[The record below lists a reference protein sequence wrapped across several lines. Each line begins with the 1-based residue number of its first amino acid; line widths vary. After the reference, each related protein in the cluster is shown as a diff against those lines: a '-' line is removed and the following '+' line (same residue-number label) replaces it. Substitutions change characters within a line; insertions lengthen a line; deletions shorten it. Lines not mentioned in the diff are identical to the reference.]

1 MERRFEYPDLPVV
14 RRRDDFLAL
23 LKAHPVVVVRG
34 ETGSG
39 KTTQIPKFCLEAG
52 LAETGKIACTQPRRI
67 AALTVADRIRQEC
80 GDPDLVQCRIRLRTE
95 GPDEAPLHL
104 MTEGVLLQEFRRDPR
119 LRRYSCLMLD
129 EAHERTIDMDV
140 LLGIARKISRERRN
154 FRVVVAS
161 ATLDAGRFSAFF
173 DDAPVLE
180 VEGRGFPVEIRY
192 RDPEEEPEQDMLR
205 RARNAIR
212 DLMAT
217 RRDHALCFLP
227 TERDIRE
234 LAELLSG
241 EEFEECAV
249 LPLFGRMSPEQQ
261 RAVFAPSRKPKIVL
275 ATNVAE
281 TSLTIPGIAAVVD
294 TGLARIARYQP
305 SSRIAALP
313 VEPISKASAAQRAGR
328 AGRVKPGIC
337 VRLYSERDFESRDE
351 WTEPE
356 ILRSNLADAVLRFQ
370 RNHLQL
376 ATFPLLDPPPRSTV
390 RDAYRRLYELG
401 ALESAADDA
410 RITPH
415 GHAILRY
422 PIDVTLAHVMIEAAK
437 RKVLRPAVVVCAA
450 LSLQDPR
457 VTPDDEKERA
467 RALQAR
473 APANDANSDFVG
485 ILKLWNL
492 VLDLC
497 PAGSSQSKLRK
508 ACKALYLS
516 YPRTREWIDLVEMF
530 LRMGDEAE
538 IAGRRRP
545 DGPRES
551 RPAAKAGPID
561 VERLNSDELHKALL
575 SGFLDYV
582 ARRAPETGSYRTA
595 NGRETFVH
603 PSSRLKRC
611 KSEWIF
617 AAELRETSR
626 AWLSH
631 VAVFKPEWI
640 AEVAPHLC
648 KTHYDMPHFNPKTG
662 FVEAAR
668 RVVFKGFQIDLSGR
682 VHYGD
687 VDPEESS
694 RVFWHEGAACG
705 ELPGRWKF
713 LEANA
718 EVLRELSDWQEKS
731 RSSALPDEF
740 EIGRWYHS
748 RAPEVYSVP
757 TLEEFVRRRGDR
769 ALRFSRDT
777 WTGGAARPIARNR
790 EPFPEKARIGGENA
804 RISYVYDFRDPKDG
818 ATISL
823 SADSFVRS
831 AWTEWA
837 FAVPGWM
844 DRLRE
849 EVARNLPAAVAEKA
863 ELKAETLQAKW
874 EENLRAADCV
884 SFAGALGEALM
895 EILGPE
901 ESRWTFARK
910 WPAHLSLHV
919 RVELPSGD
927 AEEFDLSPLSGPAT
941 FLDRRK
947 EILDR
952 LWRLAEIGK
961 AEGSEFPL
969 IDPSPAGT
977 GEVFLACAADGTWVW
992 QRSRALAGEVHAWRA
1007 QRVARKAVPTWRNLM
1022 ERIAAAK
1029 ANNAPSRRELDEYKH
1044 HWRSL
1049 RNVFRARLSPDP
1061 ENPIALPEPLR
1072 EPIAKL
1078 EKCADPEEGHE
1089 LYWTA
1094 MREMEPLVAAF
1105 LRSPEHAPRGKA
1117 GAIPPPKAELAE
1129 TADAAPARGKNSGK
1143 GKPAG
1148 AEREPAPQAITPE
1161 ALARLR
1167 ARFRG

>member
-23 LKAHPVVVVRG
+23 LERNPVVVVRG

-52 LAETGKIACTQPRRI
+52 LAEVGKIAVTQPRRI

-95 GPDEAPLHL
+95 GPDEAPLRL

-140 LLGIARKISRERRN
+140 LLGIAKKISAERPG

-161 ATLDAGRFSAFF
+161 ATLDAARFSAFF
-173 DDAPVLE
+173 GNAPVLE

-192 RDPEEEPEQDMLR
+192 RDPEEEPDQDVLR

-212 DLMAT
+212 DLMAS
-217 RRDHALCFLP
+217 RRDNLLCFLP

-241 EEFEECAV
+241 EEFAEFAV
-249 LPLFGRMSPEQQ
+249 LPLFGRMGPEQQ
-261 RAVFAPSRKPKIVL
+261 RAVFAPNRKPKIVL

-305 SSRIAALP
+305 ASRINALP
-313 VEPISKASAAQRAGR
+313 VEPISRASAAQRAGR

-337 VRLYSERDFESRDE
+337 VRLYSEKDFKSRDE

-356 ILRSNLADAVLRFQ
+356 ILRSNLANTALQFQ
-370 RNHLQL
+370 RNRLQL
-376 ATFPLLDPPPRSTV
+376 STFPLLDPPPRSTV

-401 ALESAADDA
+401 ALESSDDDA

-422 PIDVTLAHVMIEAAK
+422 PIDVTLAHVMISAAK
-437 RKVLRPAVVVCAA
+437 RKVLREAVVVCAA

-457 VTPDDEKERA
+457 ITPDDEKERA
-467 RALQAR
+467 RALQVR

-492 VLDLC
+492 LLSEW

-508 ACKALYLS
+508 ACKTLYLS
-516 YPRTREWIDLVEMF
+516 FPRTREWIDLVEMF
-530 LRMGDEAE
+530 LRLSGEADPS
-538 IAGRRRP
+538 AARSGT
-545 DGPRES
+545 GPAPRA
-551 RPAAKAGPID
+551 PKAGPID
-561 VERLNSDELHKALL
+561 LERLNSDALHQALL

-582 ARRAPETGSYRTA
+582 ARRDPETGLYKPA
-595 NGRETFVH
+595 NGREVAIH

-611 KSEWIF
+611 KSEWVF

-626 AWLSH
+626 AWISH

-640 AEVAPHLC
+640 EAVAPHLC
-648 KTHYDMPHFNPKTG
+648 KVHYGVPRFNPKTG

-668 RVVFKGFQIDLSGR
+668 RVVFKGFQIDVSGR
-682 VHYGD
+682 VHYAEI
-687 VDPEESS
+687 DPEECS

-705 ELPGRWKF
+705 NLPGRWKF

-718 EVLRELSDWQEKS
+718 EVLRELSDWQERS

-748 RAPEVYSVP
+748 RAPEVRSVP
-757 TLEEFVRRRGDR
+757 ELKEYIQKRGDR
-769 ALRFSRDT
+769 RLRFSRET
-777 WTGGAARPIARNR
+777 WTGENTRAGVRNR
-790 EPFPEKARIGGENA
+790 EPYPETARIGGENA

-831 AWTEWA
+831 SWTEWV

-844 DRLRE
+844 DRVRE
-849 EVARNLPAAVAEKA
+849 EAVRNLPAALSEKFA
-863 ELKAETLQAKW
+863 GRAETLAAKW
-874 EENLRAADCV
+874 EENLRAPDCV
-884 SFAGALGEALM
+884 SAAGALGEALM
-895 EILGPE
+895 ELCAPD
-901 ESRWTFARK
+901 ESRWTLPKK
-910 WPAHLSLHV
+910 WPAHLSLHA

-927 AEEFDLSPLSGPAT
+927 DEEFDLPPFSGPGT
-941 FLDRRK
+941 FLARKK

-952 LWRLAEIGK
+952 LWQLAEIGK
-961 AEGSEFPL
+961 AEGSDFPL
-969 IDPSPAGT
+969 VDPSPSGT
-977 GEVFLACAADGTWVW
+977 GEVFLACAADGAWVW
-992 QRSRALAGEVHAWRA
+992 QRSRALAEEVHAWRA

-1129 TADAAPARGKNSGK
+1129 TADAAPAKGKNSGK
-1143 GKPAG
+1143 GKPSG
-1148 AEREPAPQAITPE
+1148 AEREPAPAPQAITPE